1 MNGIRLFL
9 SFQYYSQGK
18 RLNAYVN
25 DLEPKQSS
33 YSFTIHELPTDY
45 TLPPNKRC
53 TKDYLGK
60 ELLKFPINFN
70 NPISKGGLSM
80 DDIMLR
86 SLVLYVN
93 QKPVL
98 CGIIATFELPS
109 AGAYA
114 DFVNGIGGR
123 IYMVQ
128 YRCECNGLLWI

>member
-1 MNGIRLFL
+1 MNGIRLRLF
-9 SFQYYSQGK
+9 FQYEGK
-18 RLNAYVN
+18 RLIAEL
-25 DLEPKQSS
+25 DTLELEQSS
-33 YSFTIHELPTDY
+33 YSFAIHELPTDY

-60 ELLKFPINFN
+60 ELLNFTVHVHSIDT
-70 NPISKGGLSM
+70 ISEGGLSM

>member
-1 MNGIRLFL
+1 MNGIQLHL
-9 SFQYYSQGK
+9 SFQYYSEGEILTAK
-18 RLNAYVN
+18 L
-25 DLEPKQSS
+25 DTLEPKQLN
-33 YSFTIHELPTDY
+33 YSFAIHELPPDL

-60 ELLKFPINFN
+60 ELLNFTVYFS
-70 NPISKGGLSM
+70 NPISEGGLSM

-98 CGIIATFELPS
+98 CEIIVMNELPS

-128 YRCECNGLLWI
+128 YRCKCNGLLL